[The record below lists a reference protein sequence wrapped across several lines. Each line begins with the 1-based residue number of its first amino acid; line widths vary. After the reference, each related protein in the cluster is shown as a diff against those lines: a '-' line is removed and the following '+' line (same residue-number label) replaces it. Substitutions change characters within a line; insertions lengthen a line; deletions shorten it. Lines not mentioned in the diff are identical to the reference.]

1 MFSYKIYF
9 INIIILMNYLQKN
22 YKIISIL
29 SFTFISGFSTGYF
42 LKKIKDKYNTIIKS
56 KKITK

>member
-1 MFSYKIYF
+1 
-9 INIIILMNYLQKN
+9 MNYLQKN

-42 LKKIKDKYNTIIKS
+42 VKKIKDKYNTIIKS